1 MWRNFVT
8 HSTLLRLSSVPLS
21 AYYLFSFLAIDLAP
35 YYFKLKVKTLSGWM
49 QKSNETLIRENHTFS
64 EIEKIETY
72 DRSLF
77 GL

>member
-21 AYYLFSFLAIDLAP
+21 AYYLFYFLASDLAP
-35 YYFKLKVKTLSGWM
+35 YYLKYKVKTLSGWM
-49 QKSNETLIRENHTFS
+49 QKPNETLIRENHEFS